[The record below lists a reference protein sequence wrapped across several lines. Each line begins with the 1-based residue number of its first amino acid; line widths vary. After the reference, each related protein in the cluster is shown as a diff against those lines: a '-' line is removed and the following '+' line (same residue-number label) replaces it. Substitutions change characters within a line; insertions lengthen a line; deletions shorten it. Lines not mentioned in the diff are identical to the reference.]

1 MTPDAGSSGNAARAF
16 APFRRFIRE
25 FGGKIPDGLIAKG
38 DYLGVD
44 LNRLSRYTAVTA
56 TENGIHEIW
65 DTGPAEMMRRAE
77 LLLKRHSGITAGLQ
91 RLMSASRENGGAK
104 KGARARLISYLH
116 RKRANIRREMML
128 HAVRLIHYCR
138 LKSGAKS
145 VAWDALRDITA
156 RGKKGGLAKAV
167 TNMPKRRNLLLYFM
181 RLERSSGKPADI
193 YVQRPAPSMVC
204 PDNYKR
210 TGRAERTA
218 THVTDGDIK
227 RISEK
232 SEKSD
237 KSDKSGKSGKSDKSD
252 KSDKSGKSLAE
263 LVKENPYDWI
273 VCKSPEPGGE
283 PAIVNRHG
291 AAAMVA
297 ALMLKMKRQAAA
309 VPVIVLP
316 AVST

>member
-1 MTPDAGSSGNAARAF
+1 MTLDAGSSGNAARAF

-25 FGGKIPDGLIAKG
+25 FGGKIPDGLIAEG
-38 DYLGVD
+38 EYLGVD

-77 LLLKRHSGITAGLQ
+77 LLLKRHSGIIAGLQ
-91 RLMSASRENGGAK
+91 NLMSASPTGSAAK
-104 KGARARLISYLH
+104 NAARARLISYLH

-193 YVQRPAPSMVC
+193 YPTR
-204 PDNYKR
+204 Y
-210 TGRAERTA
+210 G
-218 THVTDGDIK
+218 
-227 RISEK
+227 
-232 SEKSD
+232 
-237 KSDKSGKSGKSDKSD
+237 
-252 KSDKSGKSLAE
+252 
-263 LVKENPYDWI
+263 
-273 VCKSPEPGGE
+273 
-283 PAIVNRHG
+283 
-291 AAAMVA
+291 
-297 ALMLKMKRQAAA
+297 
-309 VPVIVLP
+309 
-316 AVST
+316 